1 MYAEHLEK
9 LTFAHFFYTLAAGAA
24 VGFLFVVLDVYLLQ
38 KVEPALSVK
47 PAQAVI

>member
-9 LTFAHFFYTLAAGAA
+9 LTFAHFFYTLGAGVA
-24 VGFLFVVLDVYLLQ
+24 VGFLFVVLDVYLLA
-38 KVEPALSVK
+38 KVEPVVGIR